1 MNTLRIEGDL
11 GRHFLSIRGASEECG
26 ISTSSIDRAVEKGT
40 FPPKIKI
47 PGKRIGFYVYQI
59 EQWVLGQRGGWN

>member
-1 MNTLRIEGDL
+1 MNILRIEGDL
-11 GRHFLSIRGASEECG
+11 GRHFLYIRGASEEYG
-26 ISTSSIDRAVEKGT
+26 ISTSSIDRAVEKET

-47 PGKRIGFYVYQI
+47 TGKRIGFYIYQV

>member
-40 FPPKIKI
+40 FPPK
-47 PGKRIGFYVYQI
+47 
-59 EQWVLGQRGGWN
+59 